1 LRKLVVVSD
10 ADLLAAP
17 DDAAVTQAALL
28 TGLLT
33 HPFINL
39 LRYRDE
45 EPAACPMTGS
55 RAGAGLALL
64 VIAGSPPIA
73 DNAEGARCL

>member
-1 LRKLVVVSD
+1 MVSD

-45 EPAACPMTGS
+45 EPAAGLSDDGEPRGGWACSLGHS
-55 RAGAGLALL
+55 RLA
-64 VIAGSPPIA
+64 A
-73 DNAEGARCL
+73 DR